1 MQYDQIM
8 NITQPS
14 LNEFFRPKHQP
25 LPQQACRVRH
35 LCQTAMASAAL
46 PVSIG
51 ALLVDDKAAL
61 ANYKVPTQSAQRMHG
76 GMHSRPQSEPP
87 TGKTSTLDVEAL
99 ALTDTL
105 KAKVQTKC
113 GVPLDQQRRVFGGR
127 QLEDGRALAEDNI
140 QNGSVIDLALRLRGG
155 ALGDDRNVKQTLTSG
170 ASGDGNGGNA
180 GNGIGGTSGAAAAA
194 PSGGAIG
201 SPGSNRDGQMIAVA
215 PAMVGVVQPP
225 SETYARS
232 EQAVLLMRAYS
243 RGNPSWTCPNCTAM
257 WCCFPVVDYLVQE
270 VAVHSGGQFQIRFV
284 DAQCLRCTVQ
294 WRRV

>member
-1 MQYDQIM
+1 
-8 NITQPS
+8 
-14 LNEFFRPKHQP
+14 
-25 LPQQACRVRH
+25 
-35 LCQTAMASAAL
+35 MASAAL

-61 ANYKVPTQSAQRMHG
+61 ANYKVPTQSAHRMHG
-76 GMHSRPQSEPP
+76 GMQVFMKPP
-87 TGKTSTLDVEAL
+87 TGKTITLDVEAL

-127 QLEDGRALAEDNI
+127 QLEDGRALAEYNI

-155 ALGDDRNVKQTLTSG
+155 APGDDRNVNQKVTSG
-170 ASGDGNGGNA
+170 AAGYGNGGNA

-215 PAMVGVVQPP
+215 PAMVGMMQPP

-257 WCCFPVVDYLVQE
+257 WCCFPVVEEGYLVQE
-270 VAVHSGGQFQIRFV
+270 VAVHRGGQFQIRFV

-294 WRRV
+294 WRRM